1 MSTAQSA
8 TQVLKVI
15 SIDDLG
21 VNIVELPHGNFLV
34 DGEVVSNTGYNSYN
48 NKHQIAAKDIENVR
62 SISTRNIL
70 VGYVPTTEGITDD
83 ILSVEG
89 YNDFVQEL
97 HKNGYTVG
105 PDDDQDFAWNSLEDE
120 FAFRKFTSQWK
131 AKYKEEV
138 TYSEPLLI
146 DCSHIRQDSGN
157 PYIVAGFLTGRS
169 DVPLYSYSR
178 SNAVASLLAKKFESL
193 GMEFKEGLSYS
204 QTEGKKVWSN
214 SAHSG
219 LEYVTAFGKYI
230 IGKNLI
236 PKTRGE
242 FKGSFEYLEN
252 IYKED
257 KKWIEDLV
265 QVGYNLHFR
274 NEAASSVLLGDIH
287 AGVKTCISYVNT
299 MECKVKSETSKRSAI
314 AQLNKLLES
323 VNKEILEA
331 I

>member
-1 MSTAQSA
+1 MSNPQAA

-48 NKHQIAAKDIENVR
+48 SKHQIAAKDVENVR
-62 SISTRNIL
+62 SVYTRNIL

-83 ILSVEG
+83 VLSVEG
-89 YNDFVQEL
+89 YNDFISQFR
-97 HKNGYTVG
+97 NSYTEDEDG
-105 PDDDQDFAWNSLEDE
+105 DKDWNSLDDE
-120 FAFRKFTSQWK
+120 FAYRKFVAQWK
-131 AKYKEEV
+131 AKYKEET

-146 DCSHIRQDSGN
+146 DRNHIRQDSGN

-214 SAHSG
+214 STHSG

-230 IGKNLI
+230 IGKNLV

-257 KKWIEDLV
+257 KKWIEDLI

-274 NEAASSVLLGDIH
+274 NSGASSVLLSEVS
-287 AGVKTCISYVNT
+287 AGVKTCINYVNT
-299 MECKVKSETSKRSAI
+299 MDVKVKSETSKRSAL

-323 VNKEILEA
+323 INKEILGD
-331 I
+331 

>member
-1 MSTAQSA
+1 MITPQSA

-48 NKHQIAAKDIENVR
+48 SKHQIAAKNVENVR
-62 SISTRNIL
+62 SVYTRNIL

-83 ILSVEG
+83 VLSVEG
-89 YNDFVQEL
+89 YNDFISQFR
-97 HKNGYTVG
+97 NSYTEDEDG
-105 PDDDQDFAWNSLEDE
+105 DKDWNSLDDE
-120 FAFRKFTSQWK
+120 FAYRKFVAQWK
-131 AKYKEEV
+131 AKYKEET

-146 DCSHIRQDSGN
+146 DRSHIRQDSGN

-169 DVPLYSYSR
+169 DVPLYSYNR
-178 SNAVASLLAKKFESL
+178 SNAVASMLAKKFESL
-193 GMEFKEGLSYS
+193 GMEFKEGLSYGA
-204 QTEGKKVWSN
+204 TEGKKVWSN
-214 SAHSG
+214 STHSG
-219 LEYVTAFGKYI
+219 LEYVAAFGKYI
-230 IGKNLI
+230 IGKNLV

-257 KKWIEDLV
+257 KQWIEDLI

-274 NEAASSVLLGDIH
+274 NSGASSVLLSEVS
-287 AGVKTCISYVNT
+287 AGVKTCINYVNT
-299 MECKVKSETSKRSAI
+299 MEVKVKSETSKRSAL

-323 VNKEILEA
+323 VDKEILQ
-331 I
+331 

>member
-1 MSTAQSA
+1 MSVPTA

-48 NKHQIAAKDIENVR
+48 SKHQIAAKDVENVR
-62 SISTRNIL
+62 SVCTRNTL

-83 ILSVEG
+83 VLSVEG
-89 YNDFVQEL
+89 YNDSISQFR
-97 HKNGYTVG
+97 NSYTEDEDG
-105 PDDDQDFAWNSLEDE
+105 DKDWNSLDDE
-120 FAFRKFTSQWK
+120 FAYRKFVAQWK
-131 AKYKEEV
+131 PKYKEET

-146 DCSHIRQDSGN
+146 DRSHIRQDSGN

-169 DVPLYSYSR
+169 DVPLYSYNR

-204 QTEGKKVWSN
+204 QTEGKKLWSN
-214 SAHSG
+214 STHSG

-230 IGKNLI
+230 IGKNLV

-257 KKWIEDLV
+257 KKWIEDLI

-274 NEAASSVLLGDIH
+274 NEGASSVLLGEVYS
-287 AGVKTCISYVNT
+287 GLKTCINYVNT
-299 MECKVKSETSKRSAI
+299 LDVKVKSETSKRSALM
-314 AQLNKLLES
+314 QLNKLLES
-323 VNKEILEA
+323 VNVDVLK
-331 I
+331 